1 MVAVLL
7 QRLLRSR
14 DASCTETDGD
24 TMGHKKDNAEKNRDT
39 PLNEHERELYEQLLK
54 ELEEYDGS
62 EYEKWK
68 AEHEDVTSAEML
80 HDMTDDERRRYMEL
94 LNELGVNDRQVPEEA
109 DAEDE
114 DARKDNAARQRD
126 LDILGLKDGQTVE
139 ESYEYLE
146 KLFDEDR
153 YGIAG
158 FFMKHNECLQNE
170 RFPEMRRY
178 AYDDPSYNL
187 TKLIEEVGEVAET
200 ISKEQGVDRMAIELA
215 DVRHCVAMFER
226 IIHPEKMRKAKML
239 CMARNYIRGYYSKDG
254 KAKKDRKQHKDKH

>member
-1 MVAVLL
+1 
-7 QRLLRSR
+7 
-14 DASCTETDGD
+14 
-24 TMGHKKDNAEKNRDT
+24 MGHKKEHAEKKRDDT

-54 ELEEYDGS
+54 ELEEYDSS

-68 AEHEDVTSAEML
+68 EAHSDVTSAEML

-94 LNELGVNDRQVPEEA
+94 LKDLGVTDRSTPEGA
-109 DAEDE
+109 DVDDE
-114 DARKDNAARQRD
+114 DARKDASARQRD

-146 KLFDEDR
+146 KMFDEDR

-158 FFMKHNECLQNE
+158 FFMKHNDCLQNE

-200 ISKEQGVDRMAIELA
+200 ISKEHGIDRMAMELA

-254 KAKKDRKQHKDKH
+254 KPKKDKQRHKDKE